1 MSRNREEKFMAIEY
15 LGLSE
20 INGPLV
26 VLEGVKNASY
36 EEIVEFHMDDGTRKI
51 GRIIEIYEDKAV
63 IQVFEGTDGMSL
75 GNTHT
80 RLTGRPM
87 EIGLSPEIL
96 GRTFNGIGQPIDGLG
111 DITPEVKL
119 NINVLLVLVEFIKL
133 IICHIIYNGNNFF
146 KNVVPLFQYGNRHS
160 TVDECTAFFIK
171 IEDRFHHFKLFFH
184 WYAGVFCVKSVLLE
198 EAQTDDSGNTHTR
211 LTGRPMEIGL
221 SPEILGRTLTVSDS
235 PSTVWGTSPRM

>member
-1 MSRNREEKFMAIEY
+1 MAIEY

-87 EIGLSPEIL
+87 EIGLS
-96 GRTFNGIGQPIDGLG
+96 R
-111 DITPEVKL
+111 K
-119 NINVLLVLVEFIKL
+119 
-133 IICHIIYNGNNFF
+133 
-146 KNVVPLFQYGNRHS
+146 S
-160 TVDECTAFFIK
+160 SDE
-171 IEDRFHHFKLFFH
+171 
-184 WYAGVFCVKSVLLE
+184 
-198 EAQTDDSGNTHTR
+198 
-211 LTGRPMEIGL
+211 P
-221 SPEILGRTLTVSDS
+221 LTVSDS